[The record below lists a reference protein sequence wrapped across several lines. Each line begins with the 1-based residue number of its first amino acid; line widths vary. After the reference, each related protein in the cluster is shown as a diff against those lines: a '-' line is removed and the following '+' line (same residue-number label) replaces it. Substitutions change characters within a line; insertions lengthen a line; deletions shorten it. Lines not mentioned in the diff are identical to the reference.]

1 MTALDD
7 VRFVIDENLL
17 RMAKGIVGVRR
28 DTAVFSSA
36 PVEGLLPAGILDTE
50 WIPVLADRGWVV
62 ISSDRRLRTRPA
74 EAELAVTHKLKAVHL
89 HGLAERTAWDQL
101 VRLVSR
107 WDAIERQV
115 ECHPDGPWWLSLRAN
130 GARAMR
136 FDPGA
141 VERV

>member
-17 RMAKGIVGVRR
+17 RMAKGVVGVRR
-28 DTAVFSSA
+28 DTAVFNSA
-36 PVEGLLPAGILDTE
+36 PVEELLPAGILDTE
-50 WIPVLADRGWVV
+50 WIPMVGDRGWVV
-62 ISSDRRLRTRPA
+62 ITSDRRLRTRPA
-74 EAELAVTHKLKAVHL
+74 EAGLAVTHKLKVVHL
-89 HGLAERTAWDQL
+89 RGVGERSAWNQL
-101 VRLVSR
+101 VRLASR

-115 ECHPDGPWWLSLRAN
+115 QRQPDGPWWLSLRAN

-141 VERV
+141 IERV